1 MAKEKKAFYQRWWFL
16 ALVIIFGLGA
26 IGSILNPDTDLSS
39 GPDSSTQT
47 GNSGTTSNE
56 NFESFG
62 CLGVSP
68 ELHQS
73 IGLTLKD
80 SSLPGNAAGFKSP
93 DYVDVKFVA
102 VEFIPNGQSETYV
115 ALFATNDD
123 NLADTKNTGL
133 VVAVDG
139 FAKEFSGIGESLDLG
154 VSSTDRGAQE
164 AIQCLSLPGSGLV
177 SQTAG
182 ASSFDE
188 AAFLK
193 ESKERFGVVDET
205 FDDGSVL
212 TVMSLARSIC
222 EGDIALQKR
231 NLGKDWDESFN
242 KFAISS
248 LCPEKLSE

>member
-1 MAKEKKAFYQRWWFL
+1 MTKEKKVFYKRWWFI
-16 ALVIIFGLGA
+16 AIAVIFGLGA
-26 IGSILNPDTDLSS
+26 IGSIVNPGGNQVSETDSTNVE
-39 GPDSSTQT
+39 PDSGGSESET
-47 GNSGTTSNE
+47 
-56 NFESFG
+56 FESFG

-73 IGLTLKD
+73 IGLTLRD
-80 SSLPGNAAGFKSP
+80 SSLPGNAAGFIAA

-102 VEFIPNGQSETYV
+102 VEFVPNGQSEKYV

-133 VVAVDG
+133 IVAVDG
-139 FAKEFSGIGESLDLG
+139 FAKEFSGIGEALDLD
-154 VSSTDRGAQE
+154 VSITDRGAQE
-164 AIQCLSLPGSGLV
+164 AIKCLTLPGSGLV
-177 SQTAG
+177 SQTTG
-182 ASSFDE
+182 ADSFDE
-188 AAFLK
+188 AMFLK
-193 ESKERFGVVDET
+193 EAEERFGVVDET

-242 KFAISS
+242 LFAITS
-248 LCPEKLSE
+248 LCPEKLD